1 MGQLPEERISCS
13 RAFAHVGTDFAGP
26 LYVKEGLNIKKAYV
40 CIFTCAS
47 SRMVHLELTHSLTT
61 DEFLQAFSR
70 MTSRR
75 GLCHTVWSDNA
86 QTFKAASREIQ
97 KLYDEPTTESQR
109 MWSTLDQD
117 QIKSEFSSRGIKWKF
132 ITERSPWRG
141 GWWERFCRAI
151 KEPLRKVLGRALLTF
166 SELNTLLVRIEGII
180 NSRPLTAVSDDCR
193 DPLPI
198 TPAHLAIGRP
208 INQLPERKE
217 SSLEETSKR
226 TVERYLY
233 LQRLLNHYW
242 KRWRKEIPSI
252 RVGDIVLISDD
263 NVPRTKWPLAKVERV
278 YPGNDGLVRTAT
290 VRAHNSFYNRP
301 VQRLHKL
308 EIESAASQVSPEAE
322 DPVHGGEKPQTNTVH
337 AASIP
342 VSKPKLSVV
351 LPEGGQGG
359 ENVTA
364 RTRTGRVIKKPKR
377 LDL

>member
-1 MGQLPEERISCS
+1 MKTPFHRRCMEVARSRWAPDPYYDRDDQVLRVGGRLQFADLPEQSKHQIILPHGHPEVAKMVQDVHKNMLHAGPETVLSTLRQKVWLTQGRREVKRVIRRCVACQRQRVGPCAQKMGQLPEERISCS
-13 RAFAHVGTDFAGP
+13 RAFSHVGTDFLGP
-26 LYVKEGLNIKKAYV
+26 LYVKEDLNIKKAYV

-242 KRWRKEIPSI
+242 KR
-252 RVGDIVLISDD
+252 
-263 NVPRTKWPLAKVERV
+263 
-278 YPGNDGLVRTAT
+278 
-290 VRAHNSFYNRP
+290 
-301 VQRLHKL
+301 
-308 EIESAASQVSPEAE
+308 
-322 DPVHGGEKPQTNTVH
+322 
-337 AASIP
+337 
-342 VSKPKLSVV
+342 
-351 LPEGGQGG
+351 
-359 ENVTA
+359 
-364 RTRTGRVIKKPKR
+364 
-377 LDL
+377 

>member
-1 MGQLPEERISCS
+1 M
-13 RAFAHVGTDFAGP
+13 
-26 LYVKEGLNIKKAYV
+26 
-40 CIFTCAS
+40 
-47 SRMVHLELTHSLTT
+47 
-61 DEFLQAFSR
+61 
-70 MTSRR
+70 
-75 GLCHTVWSDNA
+75 
-86 QTFKAASREIQ
+86 
-97 KLYDEPTTESQR
+97 
-109 MWSTLDQD
+109 
-117 QIKSEFSSRGIKWKF
+117 
-132 ITERSPWRG
+132 
-141 GWWERFCRAI
+141 
-151 KEPLRKVLGRALLTF
+151 
-166 SELNTLLVRIEGII
+166 LVRIEGII
-180 NSRPLTAVSDDCR
+180 NSRPLPAVSDDCR

-217 SSLEETSKR
+217 SSLEETSTR

-242 KRWRKEIPSI
+242 KRWKQEYLHLLSVRNKWRKEIPSI

-322 DPVHGGEKPQTNTVH
+322 DPVHGWEKPQTNTVH

-364 RTRTGRVIKKPKR
+364 RTRTGRVIKKPER